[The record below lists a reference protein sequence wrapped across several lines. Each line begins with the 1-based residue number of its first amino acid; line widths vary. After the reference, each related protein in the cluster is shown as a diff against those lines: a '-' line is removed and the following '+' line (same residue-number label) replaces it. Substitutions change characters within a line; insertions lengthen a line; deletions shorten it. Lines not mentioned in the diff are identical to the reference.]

1 MIYLAGDIGGTT
13 SRFQWW
19 DSENADFAPIVSC
32 YSSASFSSFVEL
44 LETLLNDQKLAHVD
58 YACFGLPGPVVDRE
72 VTLTNLP
79 WSISACE
86 LEAKLPLSQV
96 RLDNDFQA
104 AALGLELLQEHDTIC
119 LHRGDYDASGNRL
132 VIGAGTGLGVAPIYQ
147 LAGHFYPQPSE
158 GGHMDFAPVNVEQ
171 EQLLQWFHGTL
182 GRVTYEHLLSGAG
195 LENIYQF
202 CMKRE
207 DSALQREDIPYLS
220 ASQVHARA
228 EAGDKVAIA
237 AIKIF
242 VNIYG
247 EFVGNAALLWPAR
260 GGIYL
265 AGGIGLKLVK
275 WMAGDDFTAF
285 FLDKDNMRAVVEK
298 MPVYL
303 VLDPLLG
310 LKGAF
315 LCARRMALIRL

>member
-1 MIYLAGDIGGTT
+1 MIFLAGDIGGTT
-13 SRFQWW
+13 SRFQWLDTKSK
-19 DSENADFAPIVSC
+19 DSTPGVSC
-32 YSSASFSSFVEL
+32 YDSDRFSSFVEL
-44 LETLLNDQKLAHVD
+44 LETLLAEHKLAHVD
-58 YACFGLPGPVVDRE
+58 YACFGLPGPVDDRE

-86 LEAKLPLSQV
+86 LEAKLPLSRV
-96 RLDNDFQA
+96 KLDNDFQV
-104 AALGLELLQEHDTIC
+104 AALGLELLQENDTIC
-119 LHRGDYDASGNRL
+119 LHRGDYDPKGNRL
-132 VIGAGTGLGVAPIYQ
+132 VIGAGTGLGVAPVYQ
-147 LAGHFYPQPSE
+147 LAGHFYPQSSE

-171 EQLLQWFHGTL
+171 DQLLQWFHDKL

-195 LENIYQF
+195 LEHIYRF
-202 CMKRE
+202 CFSREHPEIKRG
-207 DSALQREDIPYLS
+207 DIPSLK
-220 ASQVHARA
+220 AAQVHAQA
-228 EAGDKVAIA
+228 EAGDSVAIA

-260 GGIYL
+260 GGIYI
-265 AGGIGLKLVK
+265 AGGIGPKIVK
-275 WMAGDDFTAF
+275 WMAGADFSTF
-285 FLDKDNMRAVVEK
+285 FLEKENMRAVVEK

-315 LCARRMALIRL
+315 LCAQRMALVLL

>member
-1 MIYLAGDIGGTT
+1 MIVLAGDIGGTS
-13 SRFQWW
+13 SRFQWL
-19 DSENADFAPIVSC
+19 DTANKNSSPIVSH
-32 YSSASFSSFVEL
+32 YSSANFPSFVEL
-44 LETLLNDQKLAHVD
+44 LETLLADQKLAHVD
-58 YACFGLPGPVVDRE
+58 YACFGLPGPIVDKE

-86 LEAKLPLSQV
+86 LEAKLPLSRV
-96 RLDNDFQA
+96 RLVNDFQA
-104 AALGLELLQEHDTIC
+104 AAMGIEQLQDNDLIC
-119 LHRGDYDASGNRL
+119 LHKGDYDARGNRL
-132 VIGAGTGLGVAPIYQ
+132 VIGAGTGLGVAPVYQ
-147 LAGHFYPQPSE
+147 LADQFYPQSSE
-158 GGHMDFAPVNVEQ
+158 GGHMDFAPVNIEQ
-171 EQLLQWFHGTL
+171 EQLLQWFHNKL
-182 GRVTYEHLLSGAG
+182 GRVTYEHLLSGTG

-202 CMKRE
+202 CVSRVNPQLE
-207 DSALQREDIPYLS
+207 RDNIPYLN
-220 ASQVHARA
+220 AAQVHACA
-228 EAGDKVAIA
+228 EAGDSVATA

-265 AGGIGLKLVK
+265 AGGIGCKIVR
-275 WMAGDDFTAF
+275 WMDSDDFTIF
-285 FLDKDNMRAVVEK
+285 FLEKDNMRAVVEK

-315 LCARRMALIRL
+315 LCAQKMALELL